1 MATQVEITRR
11 KKIRFTSGQDSNLKR
26 SELQKT
32 FQESKNQIIIDEKTA
47 AKADP
52 DAKIYHAEKK
62 SHSDMTKDIEM
73 DAWKQNVR
81 PRKVRGAVI
90 FGILSALHS
99 ALATYF
105 NDKQAG
111 QRYALLACVSL
122 AMAFYTSY
130 AKTARSF
137 QRVLWIILLM
147 FEISRI
153 FSIAF
158 TVSWSCAA
166 NSIGSTCTQ
175 LRQNKY
181 PMRWAM
187 DAVAFLTLANS
198 LSSSIF
204 IMLACVEMLLVVIAL
219 REVKPV
225 NLAEQDVVAE
235 VILGLLLVI
244 LSTYSQLRSNEIMR
258 NTIYSRERTDRI
270 VHHRKNCIT
279 KNLQP
284 RVRLIKHETYCVTH
298 SCSGA
303 LFT

>member
-1 MATQVEITRR
+1 MATQVGITKR
-11 KKIRFTSGQDSNLKR
+11 KKIRSTSGQDGNLKR

-32 FQESKNQIIIDEKTA
+32 FQESKKQIIVDEKTA

-52 DAKIYHAEKK
+52 GAKIYHAEKK
-62 SHSDMTKDIEM
+62 SQSDMTKDIAM

-99 ALATYF
+99 VLATYF

-111 QRYALLACVSL
+111 QRYAFLACVSL

-130 AKTARSF
+130 AKTRSF
-137 QRVLWIILLM
+137 QRLLWIILLM

-166 NSIGSTCTQ
+166 NPIGSTCAQ

-187 DAVAFLTLANS
+187 DAVTVLTLANS

-284 RVRLIKHETYCVTH
+284 RVRVVKH
-298 SCSGA
+298 
-303 LFT
+303 